1 MSYPERIKPP
11 PMRPRPADMP
21 ERPKAPPSQPTLN
34 QPPPTPPDDPP
45 GYMEMTTGWGMD
57 FQWPRL
63 TYKRWSA
70 IWSGVGL
77 ALAIKQLVGG

>member
-1 MSYPERIKPP
+1 MGLPMIPP
-11 PMRPRPADMP
+11 PSRQRVPHKTPHQASCGLGKP
-21 ERPKAPPSQPTLN
+21 I
-34 QPPPTPPDDPP
+34 PPPVPPDDPP
-45 GYMEMTTGWGMD
+45 GYMEMTTGWGID

-77 ALAIKQLVGG
+77 ALAIKQLIGG